1 MWEIKEKR
9 GVVMFFI
16 MLSMIEDERERLK
29 IADIYKEYHH
39 ICLHIA
45 MGITHNQQIAEDAV
59 QDAFVEVI
67 RRKEKILSLSCNHLQ
82 SYLVI
87 IVKHKAIDILRK
99 YQKISD
105 IDIDDSA
112 DILESDE
119 TPVDEQ
125 IIDKMGF
132 EHLVSLVSKLD
143 EKYKV
148 VFEMKYILGFSN
160 KEIAKMMN
168 IERENVKI
176 RIYRARAQLR
186 KLLGNEVKVNV

>member
-1 MWEIKEKR
+1 
-9 GVVMFFI
+9 
-16 MLSMIEDERERLK
+16 MIEDERERLK
-29 IADIYKEYHH
+29 ISDVYKEYRH

-45 MGITHNQQIAEDAV
+45 MGITHDQQMVEDAV

-67 RRKEKILSLSCNHLQ
+67 RRKEKIFSLSCNHLQ

-105 IDIDDSA
+105 IDDSA
-112 DILESDE
+112 DILGSDE

-176 RIYRARAQLR
+176 RIYRAKVQLR
-186 KLLGNEVKVNV
+186 KLLGNEVTVNV